1 MTLRYSLRFSNTG
14 LASGTNFVPAF
25 ARSARRIGA
34 STRASVRKNPA
45 SPRSKKG
52 ADHGA

>member
-1 MTLRYSLRFSNTG
+1 MTPRYLLRFSNTG
-14 LASGTNFVPAF
+14 MASGKVVPA
-25 ARSARRIGA
+25 SALSVRQIGA
-34 STRASVRKNPA
+34 STPASVRKNPA